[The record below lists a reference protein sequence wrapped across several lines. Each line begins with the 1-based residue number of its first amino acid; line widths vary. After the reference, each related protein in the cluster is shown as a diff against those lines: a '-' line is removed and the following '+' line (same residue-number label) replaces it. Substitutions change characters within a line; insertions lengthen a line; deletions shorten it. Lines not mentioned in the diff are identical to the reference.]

1 MCVYVCACVYL
12 CVPMRVHAWARVC
25 VFMYACVH
33 LRVCVSVG
41 VCVCVCKSM
50 HLPVSV
56 SASVCVRPC
65 ARDSQPGIAKLKRK
79 CSWRT
84 LNSFAS
90 VMLLL
95 FIADIVGFSASE
107 NNL

>member
-12 CVPMRVHAWARVC
+12 CVPMRVHACARAC